1 MFLTHQETLT
11 FLTSLRQIKGDLLLH
26 IFALQFS
33 NTHTFI
39 CNKYLIAKKFEE
51 IDYFNNNNNNSNNS
65 QIKDIFFVN
74 VSSKNDKPTQVN
86 PTNSFINF
94 LMTKIQPYLRLQQQQ
109 NQLHD
114 NDVNGEGFVLYLS
127 KTPSCI
133 ITFTGWILEYPVIY
147 ALDFGFIVNEDE
159 DENVENNVDK
169 KNNLGNQG
177 LILFQLF
184 LKYNQNIPGFGKE
197 ESSRYIYIM

>member
-1 MFLTHQETLT
+1 
-11 FLTSLRQIKGDLLLH
+11 
-26 IFALQFS
+26 
-33 NTHTFI
+33 
-39 CNKYLIAKKFEE
+39 
-51 IDYFNNNNNNSNNS
+51 
-65 QIKDIFFVN
+65 
-74 VSSKNDKPTQVN
+74 
-86 PTNSFINF
+86 
-94 LMTKIQPYLRLQQQQ
+94 MTKIQPYLRLQQQQ

-147 ALDFGFIVNEDE
+147 ALDFGFIVNENE

-184 LKYNQNIPGFGKE
+184 LKYNQNIPGFGRE
-197 ESSRYIYIM
+197 ESS